1 MSTRPMSS
9 FTSTRAI
16 SSLRSTRLRT
26 SPMSTR
32 RMSSSTS
39 SRPSMSLMSTRLS
52 SSFRSIRERS
62 ALRSMRSSTALRST
76 ISTASCTTTR
86 VSSSSDTIASC
97 AASARLS
104 IAGSTKRRIGRA
116 DELHD
121 RGAGGDDALG
131 RTDVGRPDHE
141 LHHRAR
147 EPARGTNGV
156 RRVGHRGRL
165 DLGRDFRRDRHERRP
180 LFGGL
185 HAHTIGRVA
194 AFPPFREVRCVQF
207 ATAAS
212 VVHDIARP
220 GRRGN
225 PCKRW
230 SSSKCAAAASS
241 RSSA

>member
-1 MSTRPMSS
+1 MSTRFSS
-9 FTSTRAI
+9 FVQVDPGQERVEVDAVEHGVEI
-16 SSLRSTRLRT
+16 HDLHRLLHDDPCQLEQRHHRVLRGFGAVVDRGLDEAPHR
-26 SPMSTR
+26 
-32 RMSSSTS
+32 
-39 SRPSMSLMSTRLS
+39 
-52 SSFRSIRERS
+52 
-62 ALRSMRSSTALRST
+62 
-76 ISTASCTTTR
+76 
-86 VSSSSDTIASC
+86 
-97 AASARLS
+97 
-104 IAGSTKRRIGRA
+104 GA
-116 DELHD
+116 DELDD
-121 RGAGGDDALG
+121 RGAGGNDALG
-131 RTDVGRPDHE
+131 GTDVGRPDHE
-141 LHHRAR
+141 LHHRAG

-180 LFGGL
+180 LFAGL

-225 PCKRW
+225 PCKTW